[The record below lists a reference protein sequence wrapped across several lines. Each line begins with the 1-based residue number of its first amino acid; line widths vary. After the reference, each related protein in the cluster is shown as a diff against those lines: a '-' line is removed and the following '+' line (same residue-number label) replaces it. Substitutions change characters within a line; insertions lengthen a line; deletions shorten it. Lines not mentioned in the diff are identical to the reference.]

1 MNGDSGV
8 CGRCRNPLTSRRRR
22 AVAPVIADRRE
33 RAGRVKGGQ
42 DRGPTPYDLLAAALG
57 SCTSMT
63 IGYAARRRQWA
74 LESVLVQ
81 VRHSK
86 VHAEDCVSCETKGG
100 LIDRLERTIAL
111 SGPLTDDQREELLRV
126 ADRCPMHRTL
136 RSEIDIRTALAR
148 SDVVQA

>member
-1 MNGDSGV
+1 
-8 CGRCRNPLTSRRRR
+8 
-22 AVAPVIADRRE
+22 
-33 RAGRVKGGQ
+33 
-42 DRGPTPYDLLAAALG
+42 
-57 SCTSMT
+57 MT
-63 IGYAARRRQWA
+63 IGYAARRRQWP

-86 VHAEDCVSCETKGG
+86 VHAEDCVSCETKDG

-111 SGPLTDDQREELLRV
+111 SGPLTDEQREELLRV
-126 ADRCPMHRTL
+126 ADRCPVHRTL